1 MVLFCI
7 KCLASVSVWI
17 RWTGNYSAYLHLCS
31 FLTLSYMSK
40 CDVTCNSSFYFLWFL
55 FTSSLYFHV
64 ILCLISGFHA
74 NLTGTG
80 MELTFIQKCET
91 HHKLAIVTFK
101 KQCWEG
107 YSENN
112 ASFLRDNH
120 TTQNA
125 NVSGF
130 IISFVLILLY
140 LDVLQ

>member
-1 MVLFCI
+1 
-7 KCLASVSVWI
+7 
-17 RWTGNYSAYLHLCS
+17 
-31 FLTLSYMSK
+31 
-40 CDVTCNSSFYFLWFL
+40 
-55 FTSSLYFHV
+55 
-64 ILCLISGFHA
+64 
-74 NLTGTG
+74 